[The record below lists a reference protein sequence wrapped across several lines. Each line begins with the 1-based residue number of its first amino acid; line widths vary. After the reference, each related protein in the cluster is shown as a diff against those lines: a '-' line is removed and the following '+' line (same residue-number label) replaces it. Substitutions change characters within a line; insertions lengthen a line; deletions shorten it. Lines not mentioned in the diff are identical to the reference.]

1 MNTMTEGWAL
11 AWQLITNADPE
22 LVRITALSLQVSA
35 TACAIGALFGLLLG
49 AWLAVARFP
58 GHALAVWLV
67 NTLLALPAVVVGLLV
82 YLLLSRSGPLGEL
95 GILFTPSAMV
105 VAQSVLVTPLI
116 AALSRRLVMAA
127 LADGGDQL
135 RSLGAGP
142 LTTSLLMLVHDRMGV
157 ATVLLTAFA
166 RAIAEVGAV
175 MIVGGNIAGVTR
187 VMTTTIALE
196 TSKGDLALAL
206 ALGIVLLAVV
216 GAVNG
221 AIGLLHWLATRPL
234 SAASQV
240 MPHAA
245 PRTPTPRTPR
255 TPVAT
260 EAAPLIR
267 ADRVTVRFRSLMALN
282 DASLTVRRG
291 DRLILIGANGSG
303 KTTLLRLLHGLL
315 PCEGRCESLPLQPE
329 GRLPRAAMLFQRPFL
344 LSLSVWRN
352 VWVGLWLSGVPA
364 SERSERCRQ
373 SLANVGLLE
382 HATRS
387 ARSLSGGQQQRLG
400 LARAWALQPDILFL
414 DEPTASL
421 DPGAKNEIEALIEE
435 VANSGVTIVMSTHNL
450 GQAKRLATRVAYL
463 HAGRIVVERPV
474 ACFFDAEDLPPEA
487 AQFLQG
493 ELGWR
498 LRP

>member
-11 AWQLITNADPE
+11 AWQLIRHADPE
-22 LVRITALSLQVSA
+22 LVHITALSLQVSA

-58 GHALAVWLV
+58 GHVLAVWLV

-95 GILFTPSAMV
+95 GILFTPTAMV

-206 ALGIVLLAVV
+206 ALGFVLLAVV

-221 AIGLLHWLATRPL
+221 AIGLLQWIATRPL
-234 SAASQV
+234 RAVQV
-240 MPHAA
+240 APHAA
-245 PRTPTPRTPR
+245 VPKPSLRA
-255 TPVAT
+255 PVAA
-260 EAAPLIR
+260 EATPLIQ
-267 ADRVTVRFRSLMALN
+267 AENVTVRFGTLVALD
-282 DASLTVRRG
+282 DASLTLNRG
-291 DRLILIGANGSG
+291 DRLVLVGANGSG

-315 PCEGRCESLPLQPE
+315 PCEGRCQRLPLQPE

-344 LSLSVWRN
+344 LSLSVERN
-352 VWVGLWLSGVPA
+352 VRVGLWLAGVA
-364 SERSERCRQ
+364 ATERGPRCREA
-373 SLANVGLLE
+373 LARVGLLDL
-382 HATRS
+382 AARS

-435 VANSGVTIVMSTHNL
+435 VAGSGVTIVMSTHNL

-474 ACFFDAEDLPPEA
+474 AHFFDSEDLPAEA

-493 ELGWR
+493 ELGWH

>member
-11 AWQLITNADPE
+11 AWQLIRHADPE
-22 LVRITALSLQVSA
+22 LVHITALSLQVSA

-58 GHALAVWLV
+58 GHVLAVWLV

-95 GILFTPSAMV
+95 GILFTPTAMV

-206 ALGIVLLAVV
+206 ALGFVLLAVV

-221 AIGLLHWLATRPL
+221 AIGLLQWIATRPL
-234 SAASQV
+234 RAVQV
-240 MPHAA
+240 APHAA
-245 PRTPTPRTPR
+245 VPRPGLRTPAAAE
-255 TPVAT
+255 AT
-260 EAAPLIR
+260 PLIQ
-267 ADRVTVRFRSLMALN
+267 AENVTVRFGTLVALD
-282 DASLTVRRG
+282 DASLTLNRG
-291 DRLILIGANGSG
+291 DRLVLVGANGSG

-315 PCEGRCESLPLQPE
+315 PCEGRCQWLPLQPE

-344 LSLSVWRN
+344 LSLSVERN
-352 VWVGLWLSGVPA
+352 VRVGLWLAGVA
-364 SERSERCRQ
+364 ATERGPRCREA
-373 SLANVGLLE
+373 LARVGLLE
-382 HATRS
+382 LGARS

-435 VANSGVTIVMSTHNL
+435 VARSGVTIVMSTHNL

-474 ACFFDAEDLPPEA
+474 ARFFDSEDLPAEA

-493 ELGWR
+493 ELGWH

>member
-1 MNTMTEGWAL
+1 MNTMTEAWVL
-11 AWQLITNADPE
+11 AWQRIASADPE
-22 LVRITALSLQVSA
+22 LVHITALSLQVSA
-35 TACAIGALFGLLLG
+35 TACAIGALLGLLLG

-95 GILFTPSAMV
+95 GILFTPQAMV

-116 AALSRRLVMAA
+116 AALSRRLVLAA

-135 RSLGAGP
+135 QSLGAQP
-142 LTTSLLMLVHDRMGV
+142 LTTALLMLVHDRMGV

-206 ALGIVLLAVV
+206 ALGFVLLAVV
-216 GAVNG
+216 GAING
-221 AIGLLHWLATRPL
+221 AIGLLQWIAGRSRP
-234 SAASQV
+234 SASPAASPPPKV
-240 MPHAA
+240 
-245 PRTPTPRTPR
+245 PRADSSPSV
-255 TPVAT
+255 VAQAT
-260 EAAPLIR
+260 PLIV
-267 ADRVTVRFRSLMALN
+267 AERVTVRFRSQTALQ
-282 DASLTVRRG
+282 DASLVLRRG
-291 DRLILIGANGSG
+291 DRLVLVGANGSG

-315 PCEGRCESLPLQPE
+315 PFDGRCERSVLQPE
-329 GRLPRAAMLFQRPFL
+329 GRTPRAAMLFQRPFL

-352 VWVGLWLSGVPA
+352 VWIGLWLAGVPA
-364 SERSERCRQ
+364 SERNDRCRQ
-373 SLANVGLLE
+373 ALERVGLLE
-382 HATRS
+382 QAMRP
-387 ARSLSGGQQQRLG
+387 ARALSGGQQQRLG

-435 VANSGVTIVMSTHNL
+435 VADSGVTIVMSTHNL

-463 HAGRIVVERPV
+463 QAGRIVVERPV
-474 ACFFDAEDLPPEA
+474 ADFFGGDDLPPEA
-487 AQFLQG
+487 SQFLQG
-493 ELGWR
+493 ELGWH

>member
-11 AWQLITNADPE
+11 AWRLIAAADPE

-35 TACAIGALFGLLLG
+35 TACLIGALFGLLLG

-82 YLLLSRSGPLGEL
+82 YLLLSRSGPLGQL

-105 VAQSVLVTPLI
+105 VAQAVLVTPLI

-142 LTTSLLMLVHDRMGV
+142 LATSLLMLVHDRMGV

-221 AIGLLHWLATRPL
+221 AIGLLQWLATRQPN
-234 SAASQV
+234 AAAQV
-240 MPHAA
+240 KPHAVHRTPA
-245 PRTPTPRTPR
+245 PRAH
-255 TPVAT
+255 VAA
-260 EAAPLIR
+260 EATPLIR
-267 ADRVTVRFRSLMALN
+267 AEQVTVRFGQVIALN
-282 DASLTVRRG
+282 EASLTLHRG
-291 DRLILIGANGSG
+291 DRLVLVGANGSG

-315 PCEGRCESLPLQPE
+315 PCEGRCERLPLQPQ

-352 VWVGLWLSGVPA
+352 VWIGLWLSGVPA
-364 SERSERCRQ
+364 AERNERCG
-373 SLANVGLLE
+373 LALARVGLLD
-382 HATRS
+382 HAQRS

-435 VANSGVTIVMSTHNL
+435 VARSGVTLVMSTHNL

-463 HAGRIVVERPV
+463 HAGRIVVDRPV
-474 ACFFDAEDLPPEA
+474 ANFFNAEDLPPEA
-487 AQFLQG
+487 DQFLQG
-493 ELGWR
+493 ELGWHIQ
-498 LRP
+498 P

>member
-11 AWQLITNADPE
+11 AWRLIAAADPE

-35 TACAIGALFGLLLG
+35 TACVIGAVFGLLLG

-82 YLLLSRSGPLGEL
+82 YLLLSRSGPLGQL

-142 LTTSLLMLVHDRMGV
+142 LATSLLMLVHDRMGV

-221 AIGLLHWLATRPL
+221 AIGLLQWLATRPL
-234 SAASQV
+234 GAAAPV
-240 MPHAA
+240 KPHAVRRTPA
-245 PRTPTPRTPR
+245 PRTH
-255 TPVAT
+255 VAA
-260 EAAPLIR
+260 EAMPLIR
-267 ADRVTVRFRSLMALN
+267 AEKVTVRFGQVIALN
-282 DASLTVRRG
+282 EASLTLHRG
-291 DRLILIGANGSG
+291 DRLVLVGANGSG

-315 PCEGRCESLPLQPE
+315 PCEGRCERLPLQPQ

-352 VWVGLWLSGVPA
+352 VWIGLWLSGVPA
-364 SERSERCRQ
+364 AERSERCG
-373 SLANVGLLE
+373 LALARVGLLD
-382 HATRS
+382 HAARS

-474 ACFFDAEDLPPEA
+474 ANFFDAEDLPPEA

-493 ELGWR
+493 ELGWH